1 MRTFTLEFFNVH
13 HLQNSSSDIQFHTI
27 KTREESGDDDV
38 RFSWRKGIKAKER
51 QYYGED
57 YSSENIKY
65 RIYNK
70 RYLKFLLKKN
80 WCRGPSKNI

>member
-1 MRTFTLEFFNVH
+1 MQDEPL
-13 HLQNSSSDIQFHTI
+13 D
-27 KTREESGDDDV
+27 DDDV

-70 RYLKFLLKKN
+70 RYLRFLLV
-80 WCRGPSKNI
+80 

>member
-1 MRTFTLEFFNVH
+1 ML
-13 HLQNSSSDIQFHTI
+13 D
-27 KTREESGDDDV
+27 DDDV

-57 YSSENIKY
+57 YSSGNIKY

-70 RYLKFLLKKN
+70 VNRQL
-80 WCRGPSKNI
+80 SQ

>member
-1 MRTFTLEFFNVH
+1 ML
-13 HLQNSSSDIQFHTI
+13 
-27 KTREESGDDDV
+27 TRLYAVNRQLDDDV

-70 RYLKFLLKKN
+70 RYLRFLLV
-80 WCRGPSKNI
+80 

>member
-1 MRTFTLEFFNVH
+1 ML
-13 HLQNSSSDIQFHTI
+13 D
-27 KTREESGDDDV
+27 DDDV

-80 WCRGPSKNI
+80 WCRGPSKNICHYDRHFLCAPLATVFAVAMSGPTGF